1 MIWLVLVIQVYFLL
15 KDREWVSYKKMRYV
29 LSQELVDAYS
39 HRMHYSFHYCTI
51 ISFRISPVA
60 KTFQNQYLHSAAA
73 CRSPRL
79 SSNQCHCTFPHSRT
93 GSCQW
98 NHTSTWRSCIC
109 CFLKAARKEKHF
121 VTASLSLQQTIM
133 KSNLVKKIKSWLF
146 TRLDEKHHKHKKKGE
161 KSS

>member
-1 MIWLVLVIQVYFLL
+1 MCWARSLSMPIHTECIIHFITARSSRLEFPPWLKRLYFQ
-15 KDREWVSYKKMRYV
+15 K
-29 LSQELVDAYS
+29 
-39 HRMHYSFHYCTI
+39 
-51 ISFRISPVA
+51 
-60 KTFQNQYLHSAAA
+60 QYLHSAAA

-121 VTASLSLQQTIM
+121 VTASLSLQQTII
-133 KSNLVKKIKSWLF
+133 KSNVVMKIKSWLF
-146 TRLDEKHHKHKKKGE
+146 TRLDEKHHKHKKKGGKKAVSKVVVDDKKFTAE
-161 KSS
+161 ICV